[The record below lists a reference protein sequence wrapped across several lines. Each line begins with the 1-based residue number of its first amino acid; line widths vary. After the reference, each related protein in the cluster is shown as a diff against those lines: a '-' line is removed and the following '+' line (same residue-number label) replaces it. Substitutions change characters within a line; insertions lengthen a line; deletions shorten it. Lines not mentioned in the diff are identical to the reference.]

1 MKKNLVYLCALA
13 AMSSCTAV
21 LDDVQIPQPG
31 FSIPVRME
39 KLQDSKSY
47 LNDYESDWDYVW
59 ENGDKVNFIVT
70 KNGRLVSYGA
80 GSIRLTGDMTLM
92 ELGNN
97 YTAGQV
103 LYSWF
108 APDKT
113 SSNTSAAPMEI
124 PAEQVSDYSQSN
136 FTNQQD
142 IALTMSEP
150 SLDKT
155 TTSSESLIN
164 SNSMTPAITILTF
177 KIDSYQPDKEY
188 YCKVGNKV
196 AAKLSPK
203 GDGTVSV
210 SVNFPAITFGKAQK
224 ATGSTFTTVTLYC
237 SESDKTAASIVVK
250 VNGSKEKSGA
260 RYKYQMSYS
269 LEAAVAGTQKAMVT
283 TSGNMTATPVHDAMP
298 IVATP
303 LTITKYMIDHSS
315 PENSLSFNMLGS
327 AVKWKIYGESS
338 KHTVG
343 EVIKSVSFTSNGQA
357 ICGTFNYNMTR
368 NDFVISGLSGKTVTS
383 HVDELGMVIGN
394 GLDNYKPVHMILAPG
409 TFSGNIVVTTD
420 KANYYAS
427 VKELTYKRAILK
439 SLSVN
444 LDGSNVTRVPFE
456 PEVDPEPEP
465 DPTPSADIDD
475 WTVNNDGYEF

>member
-1 MKKNLVYLCALA
+1 MTPDNIVALA
-13 AMSSCTAV
+13 LEHGIDVIAITDHNSTRHCRLAEHYSRNRDIFV
-21 LDDVQIPQPG
+21 LCGAEITTKEEAHCLAYMPDHESLDKLQAYLDEHLPDIPNNPDVFGDQVQIDED
-31 FSIPVRME
+31 FNII
-39 KLQDSKSY
+39 
-47 LNDYESDWDYVW
+47 YE
-59 ENGDKVNFIVT
+59 EP
-70 KNGRLVSYGA
+70 RL
-80 GSIRLTGDMTLM
+80 L
-92 ELGNN
+92 
-97 YTAGQV
+97 
-103 LYSWF
+103 
-108 APDKT
+108 
-113 SSNTSAAPMEI
+113 TSAIDQSVNEI
-124 PAEQVSDYSQSN
+124 ADFVHSIGGLFVPAH
-136 FTNQQD
+136 
-142 IALTMSEP
+142 I
-150 SLDKT
+150 DKT

-164 SNSMTPAITILTF
+164 SSSMTPAITILTF

-210 SVNFPAITFGKAQK
+210 SVNFPAISFGKAQK

-237 SESDKTAASIVVK
+237 SGSDKTAASIVVK

-260 RYKYQMSYS
+260 RFKYQMSYS

-283 TSGNMTATPVHDAMP
+283 TSGNTTATPVHDAMP

-357 ICGTFNYNMTR
+357 ICGTFNYNMNR